1 MKFAFVMLAMLV
13 LGSASLWAASP
24 CPAVGVDTN
33 GCEFVIT
40 VTSVNGS
47 GAATAFTV
55 ATPSP
60 DQGPYDGC
68 DDTLIGIVNSSG
80 GTLKSIAL
88 SGSVAGV
95 GIFAFEGDGACAAI
109 TCTNGAG
116 DTSGYGGPGVNYT
129 GIGGS
134 PSGST
139 GTVNV
144 GCTGIGTCAGIANG
158 NSAWFSLE
166 GALTASVLAPP
177 TTPVP
182 SSVLLMFAGL
192 AALALF
198 YFARNKFARAA

>member
-1 MKFAFVMLAMLV
+1 VFAILV
-13 LGSASLWAASP
+13 AGSASLWAVSP
-24 CPAVGVDTN
+24 CPAVGSDTN

-40 VTSVNGS
+40 VSSVNGS

-60 DQGPYDGC
+60 NQGPYDGC

-80 GTLKSIAL
+80 GTLKSITL

-95 GIFAFEGDGACAAI
+95 GIFFFEGDGACAAVA
-109 TCTNGAG
+109 CTNGAG
-116 DTSGYGGPGVNYT
+116 DTSGYGGPGINYSN
-129 GIGGS
+129 I
-134 PSGST
+134 ST
-139 GTVNV
+139 NSTSGTVNV
-144 GCTGIGTCAGIANG
+144 GCTGVGTCAGIANG
-158 NSAWFSLE
+158 ASAWFSLE

-192 AALALF
+192 AALAMF
-198 YFARNKFARAA
+198 YVARNRFARAI